1 LKKSSD
7 MIIGLKKLLHLPVFT
22 RLGTRLGKISDAEI
36 DVDSQAIV
44 KYHVSAGT
52 FSDKNY
58 LIDRSQVLE
67 IGADKIIVE
76 DSLILASAQEKKE
89 QASPQTALG
98 AAAQSVIDQE

>member
-1 LKKSSD
+1 

-44 KYHVSAGT
+44 EYHVSAGT